1 MIEAIRRWLRPGGS
15 AIMAAMVI
23 VRRIRV
29 GIAMCA
35 VAFALAGCGTAALL
49 PGHGGGSSSRPV
61 GQDGPA
67 ADPADVAVV
76 RRWASALRS
85 GDIRGAAEAFKLPSV
100 FVNGPTETLE
110 IHTLAQAEAIQAS
123 LPCGAEVISAF
134 RDGRYINV
142 LFRLVDRRGRGGG
155 PGVCGSGAGQT
166 ARTDFLIRNGHIA
179 AWLRAASRPGDPGVP
194 TPPGSPGQTST
205 GTLTG
210 PAV

>member
-1 MIEAIRRWLRPGGS
+1 MIEARVRWLRPGGS
-15 AIMAAMVI
+15 AIMAAMVT
-23 VRRIRV
+23 VGRIRV
-29 GIAMCA
+29 AIAMCA
-35 VAFALAGCGTAALL
+35 AALALAGCGTAALL
-49 PGHGGGSSSRPV
+49 PLHGHGGSSSRPV

-76 RRWASALRS
+76 RRWASALRN

-110 IHTLAQAEAIQAS
+110 IHTLSQAEAIQAS

-134 RDGRYINV
+134 RDGRYVNV

-155 PGVCGSGAGQT
+155 AGACGSGVGQT
-166 ARTDFLIRNGHIA
+166 ARTDFLIRDGHIA

-194 TPPGSPGQTST
+194 TPPSPGQTST